1 MERYLTDLE
10 KMRTQNGAPIQYFLP
25 TEQGEVN
32 LNAWIGKEVSL
43 FFGGVIHC
51 VGCGKR
57 IQKPMAQGFCYDCF
71 MQSPDNSPCILHPE
85 LCKGHLAEGRDVA
98 WEFTHHVQPHTV
110 YFALTT
116 AVKVG
121 VTRNTQIPTRWI
133 DQGAG
138 AAMVFAQVPYR
149 KLAGEIEVALKAHFT
164 DKTNWQ
170 HLVTGQPQVNED
182 IEEVRK
188 AALGWLPAHLQS
200 YVTSQA
206 VLQSLDYPVQSY
218 PEKAKSLNLL
228 SQAEF
233 SGTLTGIRGQYLLFK
248 EGLVFNVRNHSGF
261 RVQWECK

>member
-10 KMRTQNGAPIQYFLP
+10 KMRTHDGTPIQYMLQ
-25 TEQGEVN
+25 TDRGEVV
-32 LNAWIGKEVSL
+32 LNDWVGKEVSIY
-43 FFGGVIHC
+43 FGGVIHC
-51 VGCGKR
+51 VSCAKK

-85 LCKGHLAEGRDVA
+85 LCKGHLGEGRDLD
-98 WEFTHHVQPHTV
+98 WEMLHHVQPHTV

-138 AAMVFAQVPYR
+138 AAMIFAQVPYR

-170 HLVTGQPQVNED
+170 HLVTGQPQVDANMED
-182 IEEVRK
+182 IRE
-188 AALGWLPAHLQS
+188 AARNWLPEHLQP
-200 YVTSQA
+200 Y
-206 VLQSLDYPVQSY
+206 VLQETQLHALQYPVISY

-228 SQAEF
+228 SESAF

-248 EGLVFNVRNHSGF
+248 EGLAFNVRNHSGF
-261 RVQWECK
+261 RVQWEVR

>member
-1 MERYLTDLE
+1 
-10 KMRTQNGAPIQYFLP
+10 
-25 TEQGEVN
+25 
-32 LNAWIGKEVSL
+32 
-43 FFGGVIHC
+43 
-51 VGCGKR
+51 
-57 IQKPMAQGFCYDCF
+57 
-71 MQSPDNSPCILHPE
+71 
-85 LCKGHLAEGRDVA
+85 
-98 WEFTHHVQPHTV
+98 
-110 YFALTT
+110 
-116 AVKVG
+116 
-121 VTRNTQIPTRWI
+121 
-133 DQGAG
+133 
-138 AAMVFAQVPYR
+138 MVFAQVPYR

-182 IEEVRK
+182 MEEVRR

-200 YVTSQA
+200 YVTSEA